1 MDGRPALGRA
11 AALHALRSRDF
22 RLLFGGQALSLVGD
36 FAYLA
41 GLSWTAN
48 RLEGPRALALILG
61 TNALC
66 MLATLLLGGALADRY
81 DRKRLMIASDLAR
94 GACVLVLT
102 IAAATGSL
110 SFTLLLVFSGLI
122 GLADGFFTPAFG
134 GIVPLVVDPPLLP
147 SANALIGFARWGGVI
162 VGSALAGLLLSV
174 SGPTAVFAFDAIS
187 FGVSAVLVALAR
199 PRRAERG
206 AALGTFRE
214 IGEGFRYVAG
224 IPWLWVTIM
233 CASISV
239 MVAVA
244 PYQALLPQVVL
255 THFHHGAGSFGTLM
269 ACGAVGT
276 AAGALL
282 FGQFRSRGR
291 RVVVTYSCWGIAN
304 LLCAVTVLIPWFGA
318 AALLCIVRGALVG
331 FAIALWET
339 TLMELVPA
347 ERLGRV
353 ISLDYFGSFALIPV
367 GFVIAAAVQPLGPPG
382 TLIAIGQ
389 ILSGS
394 LLLLALLSRRMRE
407 I

>member
-22 RLLFGGQALSLVGD
+22 RLLFSGQALSLVGD

-61 TNALC
+61 DERASAC
-66 MLATLLLGGALADRY
+66 WRRFSSAARSPIATTASA
-81 DRKRLMIASDLAR
+81 LMIASDLAR
-94 GACVLVLT
+94 GVCVLVLT

-110 SFTLLLVFSGLI
+110 SFTLLLVLSGII

-174 SGPTAVFAFDAIS
+174 SGPSAVFAFDAAS
-187 FGVSAVLVALAR
+187 FGVSALLVALAR

-244 PYQALLPQVVL
+244 PYQALLPRSCSRTSTTVR
-255 THFHHGAGSFGTLM
+255 
-269 ACGAVGT
+269 
-276 AAGALL
+276 AASA
-282 FGQFRSRGR
+282 R
-291 RVVVTYSCWGIAN
+291 
-304 LLCAVTVLIPWFGA
+304 
-318 AALLCIVRGALVG
+318 
-331 FAIALWET
+331 
-339 TLMELVPA
+339 
-347 ERLGRV
+347 
-353 ISLDYFGSFALIPV
+353 
-367 GFVIAAAVQPLGPPG
+367 
-382 TLIAIGQ
+382 
-389 ILSGS
+389 
-394 LLLLALLSRRMRE
+394 
-407 I
+407 